1 MDGQTRREE
10 LLKMLKESETP
21 LSGSALA
28 KKLGVSRQIIVS
40 DIALLRAGKQEIL
53 STARGYLLYCPPV
66 PRCTRCF
73 PVSHTDEQM
82 EDELNAIVDL
92 GGRVLDVLI
101 PHPVYGT
108 IRADLGLSCR
118 QDVAAFL
125 ERFRTC
131 RTRPLCTLTDGV
143 HYHTV
148 EAADEKTLDAI
159 EQALFCKKYLLSP
172 Q

>member
-1 MDGQTRREE
+1 MDGQTRREK
-10 LLKMLKESETP
+10 LLKMLKENETP

-28 KKLGVSRQIIVS
+28 GKLGVSRQIIVS

-101 PHPVYGT
+101 DHPRRSGTFLPSGCGRFSGAVPGMPHQTALHADRRRSLPYG
-108 IRADLGLSCR
+108 GGCR
-118 QDVAAFL
+118 
-125 ERFRTC
+125 
-131 RTRPLCTLTDGV
+131 
-143 HYHTV
+143 
-148 EAADEKTLDAI
+148 
-159 EQALFCKKYLLSP
+159 
-172 Q
+172 

>member
-1 MDGQTRREE
+1 MDGQTRREK

-82 EDELNAIVDL
+82 EDELNAIVR
-92 GGRVLDVLI
+92 GNGCTVLYLQ
-101 PHPVYGT
+101 T
-108 IRADLGLSCR
+108 IDDIFVQSYAEL
-118 QDVAAFL
+118 F
-125 ERFRTC
+125 
-131 RTRPLCTLTDGV
+131 TDGL
-143 HYHTV
+143 
-148 EAADEKTLDAI
+148 AAVQNGETLLYRVTDAGFAPM
-159 EQALFCKKYLLSP
+159 EMEVSAP
-172 Q
+172 